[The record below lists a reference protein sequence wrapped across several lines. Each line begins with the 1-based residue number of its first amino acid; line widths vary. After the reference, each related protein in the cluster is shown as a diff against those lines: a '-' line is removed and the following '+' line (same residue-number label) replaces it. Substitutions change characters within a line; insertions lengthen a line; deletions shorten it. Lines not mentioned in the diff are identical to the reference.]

1 LAGGNLAEDA
11 LVQGE
16 YCGTYHYPRPEP
28 GEKIPIQVLNFKK
41 VFAAWS
47 PDLGKTCYF
56 EELPENESLK
66 RIREIILLHVYDW
79 LACRKGLIELTNSE
93 FDKFM
98 DVYEA
103 FLQKLGEI
111 QYGRQKKGRRMENI
125 FELEESAYVI
135 REVKGEPFSD
145 KL

>member
-1 LAGGNLAEDA
+1 MAEDA
-11 LVQGE
+11 LFQGE
-16 YCGTYHYPRPEP
+16 YYGTYHYPRPEP
-28 GEKIPIQVLNFKK
+28 GEKIPIQVLNFRK

-47 PDLGKTCYF
+47 PDLRKTCYF
-56 EELPENESLK
+56 EELPENEGLK
-66 RIREIILLHVYDW
+66 RIREITLLQVYDW
-79 LACRKGLIELTNSE
+79 LACRKGLIELTDFE

-111 QYGRQKKGRRMENI
+111 QYCRQKKGRRMENI
-125 FELEESAYVI
+125 FELEESAYII

>member
-1 LAGGNLAEDA
+1 MAEDA
-11 LVQGE
+11 LIQGG
-16 YCGTYHYPRPEP
+16 YCGTYHYPKPEP

-47 PDLGKTCYF
+47 PDLRKTCYF

-66 RIREIILLHVYDW
+66 RVREVMLLQVYDW

-111 QYGRQKKGRRMENI
+111 QYCRRKKGRRMENI
-125 FELEESAYVI
+125 FVLEESAYVV
-135 REVKGEPFSD
+135 REVKGELFSD

>member
-1 LAGGNLAEDA
+1 VILGEDP
-11 LVQGE
+11 LLQDI
-16 YCGTYHYPRPEP
+16 CNGTYHYPKPEP
-28 GEKIPIQVLNFKK
+28 GDKIPIQVLNFKS

-47 PDLGKTCYF
+47 PELKKTFYF
-56 EELPENESLK
+56 EEMPENESLK
-66 RIREIILLHVYDW
+66 RIREIILLQVYDW

-93 FDKFM
+93 FELFM

-111 QYGRQKKGRRMENI
+111 QYSRQKKGRRMENI

-135 REVKGEPFSD
+135 REVKRGPFSD

>member
-1 LAGGNLAEDA
+1 MEEDA
-11 LVQGE
+11 LLQGI
-16 YCGTYHYPRPEP
+16 YYGTYHYSRPEP
-28 GEKIPIQVLNFKK
+28 GEKIPIQVLNFKR

-47 PDLGKTCYF
+47 PELRKTLYF

-66 RIREIILLHVYDW
+66 RIREIILLQVYDW
-79 LACRKGLIELTNSE
+79 LACGKGLIELTDSE
-93 FDKFM
+93 FEKFM

-111 QYGRQKKGRRMENI
+111 QYSRLKKGRRMENI
-125 FELEESAYVI
+125 FELKESCYVI
-135 REVKGEPFSD
+135 REVKGGPFSD

>member
-1 LAGGNLAEDA
+1 VVILAEHA
-11 LVQGE
+11 LVQGG
-16 YCGTYHYPRPEP
+16 YCGTYHYLRPEP

-47 PDLGKTCYF
+47 PDLRKTCYF

-66 RIREIILLHVYDW
+66 RIREVMLLQVYDW
-79 LACRKGLIELTNSE
+79 LACRKGLIELTDSE
-93 FDKFM
+93 FEKFM

-111 QYGRQKKGRRMENI
+111 QYCRQKRGRRMENI
-125 FELEESAYVI
+125 FELEESAYIV

>member
-1 LAGGNLAEDA
+1 MEEDF
-11 LVQGE
+11 LLQGIN
-16 YCGTYHYPRPEP
+16 YGTNYYPRPEP

-47 PDLGKTCYF
+47 PELRKTLYF
-56 EELPENESLK
+56 EKLHEDESLK
-66 RIREIILLHVYDW
+66 RVREIILIQVYDW

-93 FDKFM
+93 FEKFM

-111 QYGRQKKGRRMENI
+111 QYSRQKKGRRMENI
-125 FELEESAYVI
+125 FELKESSYVI
-135 REVKGEPFSD
+135 REVKGGPFSD

>member
-1 LAGGNLAEDA
+1 VVILEEDS
-11 LVQGE
+11 LLQDI

-28 GEKIPIQVLNFKK
+28 GEKIPIQVLNFKS

-47 PDLGKTCYF
+47 PELKKTLYF

-66 RIREIILLHVYDW
+66 RIREIILLQVYDW
-79 LACRKGLIELTNSE
+79 LACRKGLIELTYSE
-93 FDKFM
+93 FEQFM
-98 DVYEA
+98 NVYEA

-111 QYGRQKKGRRMENI
+111 QYCRQKKGRRMENI
-125 FELEESAYVI
+125 FELKESAYII
-135 REVKGEPFSD
+135 REVKGRPFSD